1 MTSSYAIVIGI
12 DRYATDLSSLNG
24 PVADAQ
30 AFALW
35 LVSSGEVEAQ
45 NLGLGLL
52 LGDESPP
59 QPVALASCRVIGTSL
74 TELNKALDEFF
85 APPLPQ
91 VKRLYFFFS
100 GHGAASSNPFY
111 GEEAI
116 CMAGFADQD
125 WREALELSSLLSTLN
140 AIPAEQRLIFIDG
153 CRNAVS
159 ETAQF
164 GALSQR
170 RRPAP
175 GQRRNY
181 VLRATGPGRKAAELD
196 GRGLFARHLVDGLHG
211 AGAAKRW
218 DPAAQDGEGGYTVRW
233 RSLGEYVFERVAQH
247 RAAQRHEQLIYEEG
261 EHPASEDPVLAA
273 YGARHF
279 PLTTIAVRLVDP
291 APPPGR
297 TRVHLRRNDSS
308 DADLSDELPALGRI
322 EFTVPQSGWML
333 SANAEGWSS
342 RPKTKAVLAYAERVD
357 EELVLSPTPP
367 DGFEVR
373 WTEMLSR
380 PFRGAAEAP
389 QGQLSVR
396 LGGLPPNGI
405 LPPIRI
411 AVRRDSGELVVD
423 PVMVDPLPLG
433 PGLYRVRADAA
444 GGSWDETTVLVEA
457 GEAVTAEL
465 ALPPSDTPA
474 LAPTLLAAGKPAPA
488 GGFALPSELLGPLAG
503 TTVAT
508 VAALATVQGVLHYEY
523 GLQRLDIGRRWSGP
537 VGVEVQLV
545 DEGWPQ
551 PGAGPRGQ
559 AVLVRA
565 MRDTDGDAVARAP
578 WRGHPGVPI
587 WSSSQPTDEGG
598 YWVELDDPLAPQPQ
612 AGFALATCVF
622 AQHVTLVLLD
632 RMPSGAVVVLQY
644 AIRQDPDQRLEIQR
658 SLVQAEAF
666 QRTRAAGRDPL
677 ADPNVRELALGAWF
691 EPISA
696 LVACAAL
703 FERGDE
709 ARELFHAVLAQLIKR
724 DVRGPDLS
732 VLRAARAAR
741 DGRGDL
747 ASALVRDAL
756 GSGQAPL
763 VDALLGR
770 LINLARQLGLLDER
784 TARITVDHA
793 RAIGHALWTMRR
805 DRP

>member
-1 MTSSYAIVIGI
+1 MPNHAIVIGI

-30 AFALW
+30 AFAQW
-35 LVSSGEVEAQ
+35 LISSSEVDAQ
-45 NLGLGLL
+45 NLRLGLL
-52 LGDESPP
+52 PGDESPP
-59 QPVALASCRVIGTSL
+59 LPASLVPCRVIGTSL
-74 TELNKALDEFF
+74 AELNKALDEFF
-85 APPLPQ
+85 APPLPH

-125 WREALELSSLLSTLN
+125 WREALELSSLLGTLN
-140 AIPAEQRLIFIDG
+140 AVPAEQRVIFIDG

-159 ETAQF
+159 DTAQF

-170 RRPAP
+170 RRAAP
-175 GQRRNY
+175 GQRCNY

-196 GRGLFARHLVDGLHG
+196 GRGLFARYLVDGLRG

-233 RSLGEYVFERVAQH
+233 RSLGEYVFAQVAQH

-279 PLTTIAVRLVDP
+279 PLSTITVRLVDP
-291 APPPGR
+291 AQPPGH
-297 TRVHLRRNDSS
+297 TQIHLRRNDSS
-308 DADLSDELPALGRI
+308 DPDLRDILPTAGRI
-322 EFTVPQSGWML
+322 EFKVPQSGWML

-357 EELVLSPTPP
+357 EELILSRAPP
-367 DGFEVR
+367 GGFETR
-373 WTEMLSR
+373 WAEMLSR
-380 PFRGAAEAP
+380 PLGGVAEAP
-389 QGQLSVR
+389 QGQLSIR
-396 LGGLPPNGI
+396 LNGLPPGGI

-423 PVMVDPLPLG
+423 PVMVDPLPLD

-444 GGSWDETTVLVEA
+444 GGTWAETTVLVEV
-457 GEAVTAEL
+457 GEAATAEL
-465 ALPPSDTPA
+465 ALPSSDTPA
-474 LAPTLLAAGKPAPA
+474 LAPTLLAADKPPPA
-488 GGFALPSELLGPLAG
+488 DGFALPSELLGPIAG

-508 VAALATVQGVLHYEY
+508 VAALATVQGVLHYAY
-523 GLQRLDIGRRWSGP
+523 GLRRLDIGHCWYGS
-537 VGVEVQLV
+537 VGIEVQLV
-545 DEGWPQ
+545 DEGTPQ
-551 PGAGPRGQ
+551 VGAGPGGE
-559 AVLVRA
+559 AVLVHA
-565 MRDTDGDAVARAP
+565 MRDADGEAGARAP

-587 WSSSQPTDEGG
+587 WSGSQRTNEGG
-598 YWVELDDPLAPQPQ
+598 HWVELDDPLAQQ
-612 AGFALATCVF
+612 SKTGFSLATCVF
-622 AQHVTLVLLD
+622 AQHVTLVMLD
-632 RMPSGAVVVLQY
+632 RMPSGAVVILQY
-644 AIRQDPDQRLEIQR
+644 AIRQDPDHRLEIQR

-666 QRTRAAGRDPL
+666 QRARAAGRDPL
-677 ADPNVRELALGAWF
+677 ADPNVWELAHGAWF

-696 LVACAAL
+696 LVACSAL

-709 ARELFHAVLAQLIKR
+709 ARELFHAILAKLIHR
-724 DVRGPDLS
+724 DVRSSDLT

-756 GSGQAPL
+756 GSRQAPL

-770 LINLARQLGLLDER
+770 LIDLAQKQGLPDKR
-784 TARITVDHA
+784 TAWITADHA
-793 RAIGHALWTMRR
+793 RAIGHPLWTLRR
-805 DRP
+805 NRP

>member
-1 MTSSYAIVIGI
+1 MTPNHAIVIGI

-30 AFALW
+30 AFAQW
-35 LVSSGEVEAQ
+35 LVSSGEVETK
-45 NLGLGLL
+45 NLRLGLL
-52 LGDESPP
+52 PGDESPP
-59 QPVALASCRVIGTSL
+59 LPAALAPCRVIGTSL
-74 TELNKALDEFF
+74 AELNKALDAFF

-100 GHGAASSNPFY
+100 GHGAASSNSFY

-125 WREALELSSLLSTLN
+125 WREALELSSLLATLN

-218 DPAAQDGEGGYTVRW
+218 DSAAQDGEGGYTVRW
-233 RSLGEYVFERVAQH
+233 RSLGEYVFAQVAQH

-261 EHPASEDPVLAA
+261 EHPASEDPVLTGYSAQ
-273 YGARHF
+273 HF
-279 PLTTIAVRLVDP
+279 PLATIAVHLVDP
-291 APPPGR
+291 AQPPWR

-308 DADLSDELPALGRI
+308 DPDLSDELLAAGRI

-333 SANAEGWSS
+333 SASAEGWSS

-357 EELVLSPTPP
+357 EVLVLSPAPS
-367 DGFEVR
+367 DGFEAR
-373 WTEMLSR
+373 WTEMLNC
-380 PFRGAAEAP
+380 PFGGAAAAP
-389 QGQLSVR
+389 QGRLSVR
-396 LGGLPPNGI
+396 LDGLPLNSI

-411 AVRRDSGELVVD
+411 AVRHDSGELVAD
-423 PVMVDPLPLG
+423 PVMVDALPLG
-433 PGLYRVRADAA
+433 PGLYRVRADTA
-444 GGSWDETTVLVEA
+444 GGSWAETTVLVEA

-465 ALPPSDTPA
+465 TLPPSDTPA
-474 LAPTLLAAGKPAPA
+474 LAPTLLAAGKPPPV
-488 GGFALPSELLGPLAG
+488 GGFAMPSELLGPLAG

-523 GLQRLDIGRRWSGP
+523 GLSRLDIGRRWSGP

-545 DEGWPQ
+545 DEGRSQ
-551 PGAGPRGQ
+551 AGAGPGSQ

-565 MRDTDGDAVARAP
+565 MRDTDGDAVARAT

-587 WSSSQPTDEGG
+587 WSSSQSTDEGG
-598 YWVELDDPLAPQPQ
+598 HWIELDDPPAPQQ
-612 AGFALATCVF
+612 AGFSLATCVF

-632 RMPSGAVVVLQY
+632 RMPSGAVVILQY
-644 AIRQDPDQRLEIQR
+644 AIRQDPDHRLEIQR

-666 QRTRAAGRDPL
+666 QRARASGRDPL
-677 ADPNVRELALGAWF
+677 ADPNVLELAHGAWF

-703 FERGDE
+703 FERGEE
-709 ARELFHAVLAQLIKR
+709 ARVLFHAILAKLIQR
-724 DVRGPDLS
+724 DICGPDLT

-747 ASALVRDAL
+747 ASALVHDAL

-770 LINLARQLGLLDER
+770 LIDLARQLGLLDER
-784 TARITVDHA
+784 TAWITADHA

>member
-1 MTSSYAIVIGI
+1 MTSSHAIVIGI

-30 AFALW
+30 AFAQW

-45 NLGLGLL
+45 NLRLGLL
-52 LGDESPP
+52 PGDESPP
-59 QPVALASCRVIGTSL
+59 LPAALAPCRVIGTSL
-74 TELNKALDEFF
+74 AELNKALDEFF

-125 WREALELSSLLSTLN
+125 WREALELSSLLATLN

-196 GRGLFARHLVDGLHG
+196 GRGLFARHLVEGLHG

-218 DPAAQDGEGGYTVRW
+218 DPAARDGEGGYTVRW
-233 RSLGEYVFERVAQH
+233 RSLGEYVFAQVAQH
-247 RAAQRHEQLIYEEG
+247 RAGQRHEQLIYEEG
-261 EHPASEDPVLAA
+261 EHPASEDPLLAA

-279 PLTTIAVRLVDP
+279 PLATIAVRLVDP
-291 APPPGR
+291 AQPPGR

-308 DADLSDELPALGRI
+308 DPDLSDELPALGRI

-357 EELVLSPTPP
+357 EALVLSPTSN
-367 DGFEVR
+367 GFEAK

-380 PFRGAAEAP
+380 PFDGAAAAP

-396 LGGLPPNGI
+396 FDGLPPSGI

-411 AVRRDSGELVVD
+411 AVRRDSGELVAD
-423 PVMVDPLPLG
+423 PMMVDPLPLD
-433 PGLYRVRADAA
+433 PGLYRVRADTA
-444 GGSWDETTVLVEA
+444 GGPWAEATVLIEA
-457 GEAVTAEL
+457 GEVVTAEL

-474 LAPTLLAAGKPAPA
+474 LAPTLLAAGKPPPA
-488 GGFALPSELLGPLAG
+488 GGFAMPSELLGPLAG

-508 VAALATVQGVLHYEY
+508 VAGLATVQGVLHYEY
-523 GLQRLDIGRRWSGP
+523 GLRRLDIGRRWHGP

-545 DEGWPQ
+545 DEGTPQ
-551 PGAGPRGQ
+551 AGAGPGGQ

-565 MRDTDGDAVARAP
+565 MRDTDGDTVARAP

-587 WSSSQPTDEGG
+587 WSSSQHADEGG
-598 YWVELDDPLAPQPQ
+598 HWVELDDSTAPQPQ
-612 AGFALATCVF
+612 TGFSLATCVF

-632 RMPSGAVVVLQY
+632 RMPSGAVVILQY
-644 AIRQDPDQRLEIQR
+644 AIRQEPDHRLEIQR

-666 QRTRAAGRDPL
+666 QRARAAGRDPL
-677 ADPNVRELALGAWF
+677 ADPNVWELAHGGWF
-691 EPISA
+691 EPMSA

-709 ARELFHAVLAQLIKR
+709 ARALFHAVLAELIQR
-724 DVRGPDLS
+724 DVRGPDLT

-756 GSGQAPL
+756 GSRQAPL
-763 VDALLGR
+763 VDGLLVR
-770 LINLARQLGLLDER
+770 LIYLAQQLGLLDES
-784 TARITVDHA
+784 TAWITANHA